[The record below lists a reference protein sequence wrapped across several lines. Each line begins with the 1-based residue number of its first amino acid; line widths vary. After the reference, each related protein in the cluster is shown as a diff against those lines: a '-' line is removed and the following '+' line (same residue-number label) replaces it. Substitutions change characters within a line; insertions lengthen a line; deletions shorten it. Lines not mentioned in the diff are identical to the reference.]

1 MESGFS
7 DIIVANVGQSSGADA
22 RGSDAHSRQLDL
34 VAIEA
39 VLSEHGV
46 RDGLEQLARI
56 ISQVNDLYSMGWFS
70 TDVAGNLTS
79 ECRFAHHLPLAEDGL
94 EQLLGALAQRCAEL
108 EPVQCG
114 TASFE
119 REITRADMRGHGEVT
134 QETCLAV
141 AARVVNIRG
150 ESGIL
155 AAAVDHRRSSPG
167 QLSLL
172 FSVIT
177 NTIRIVTLGEEL
189 LESRQETGASAAVVD
204 LAARIESCSTQAEAC
219 QQLVNEA
226 KRHTGSELVA
236 IGVVPERGRLCRL
249 EATTCSG
256 TLDDDQTQC
265 LEAALNEVLIRETL
279 TLFPNESQMDRHGQL
294 AVQQVAASFEAGSV
308 TATPIHDADGIPV
321 AVWLC
326 LGPADAG
333 VEPANTRFIRAA
345 SLRLG
350 TSLDLVRRAE
360 QPAWRQVLNR
370 HFAKA
375 RRSPARTT
383 ALCLLLA
390 VDLFV
395 LPVDFRVKCRCELQ
409 PVVRRFVA
417 APFDGTL
424 EECFVES
431 GQAVTEGEL
440 LARFDDREINWE
452 MAGIDAERQ
461 RVSTERDGH
470 LVKQDIG
477 AAEISRYDLERLALR
492 QRLLTHRSE
501 NLEIRSPIDG
511 LVVSGDLKK
520 SVGVPLSSGDRM
532 FEIAPLDRILVE
544 VAIPEADI
552 RHTAVDQ
559 QVEVWLDA
567 FPRDSWTGQVKR
579 IHPRSEIREKEHV
592 FIAEIELENERDRLR
607 PGMRGTARVST
618 GLRPAGWILLH
629 RPWEALL
636 MKLGW

>member
-7 DIIVANVGQSSGADA
+7 DIIVANAGQPGGTDA
-22 RGSDAHSRQLDL
+22 RGPDASWQQPDL
-34 VAIEA
+34 RAIEA

-46 RDGLEQLARI
+46 RDGLEQLSQI
-56 ISQVNDLYSMGWFS
+56 IRPVSNLYSLGWFE
-70 TDVAGNLTS
+70 TDIAGKLRGES
-79 ECRFAHHLPLAEDGL
+79 RFAHHLPMSEDGL
-94 EQLLGALAQRCAEL
+94 EQLLGTVAQRCVEL
-108 EPVQCG
+108 GPVQCG

-119 REITRADMRGHGEVT
+119 REIARADTRARGELA
-134 QETCLAV
+134 QQSCLTV
-141 AARVVNIRG
+141 AIRIVSTTG

-177 NTIRIVTLGEEL
+177 NSIRIVALGEEL

-204 LAARIESCSTQAEAC
+204 LAARIESCATHAQAC

-236 IGVVPERGRLCRL
+236 VGVVPKRGRLCRL
-249 EATTCSG
+249 EATSSSD

-279 TLFPNESQMDRHGQL
+279 TVFPTESQMDRHGQL
-294 AVQQVAASFEAGSV
+294 AVQQVVAPFEAGSV
-308 TATPIHDADGIPV
+308 TAAPIHDAAGIPV

-333 VEPANTRFIRAA
+333 VEPANARFIRAA

-360 QPAWRQVLNR
+360 QPAWRQILDR

-383 ALCLLLA
+383 VLCLLLA
-390 VDLFV
+390 VALFV

-431 GQAVTEGEL
+431 GQAVTEGDL
-440 LARFDDREINWE
+440 LAQFDDREINWE

-461 RVSTERDGH
+461 RASTERDGH
-470 LVKQDIG
+470 LVNQDIG
-477 AAEISRYDLERLALR
+477 EAELSRYDLERLALR

-559 QVEVWLDA
+559 EVEVWLDA
-567 FPRDSWTGQVKR
+567 FPSEPWEGQVKR
-579 IHPRSEIREKEHV
+579 IHPRSEIREQEHV